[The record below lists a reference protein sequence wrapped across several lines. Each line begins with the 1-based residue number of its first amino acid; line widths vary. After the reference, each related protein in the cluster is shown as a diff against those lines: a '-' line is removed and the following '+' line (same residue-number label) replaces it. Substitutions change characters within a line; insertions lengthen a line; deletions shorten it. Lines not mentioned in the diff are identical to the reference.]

1 MKNKLSIFRTSF
13 LQVFMV
19 AVNTVFL
26 SRGQYIGVAV
36 ASFMISWLW
45 VSNVKKANIA
55 SRADQFIYA
64 FGAMSGGLMG
74 LWITNLLFW

>member
-1 MKNKLSIFRTSF
+1 MKNKISIFRTSF

-26 SRGQYIGVAV
+26 AKGQYIGVAV

-64 FGAMSGGLMG
+64 FGAMCGGLFG
-74 LWITNLLFW
+74 LWLTNHLF